1 MLASWCPSF
10 QLSLDLSP
18 VLFRLE
24 TATDAWFRDDPAT
37 IRFYQEFVTKMD
49 YFLIWRRDDLNFRLI
64 QRSRLIRSFNNSFSK
79 NDHSSRDPRDE
90 LQVRVEI
97 IGESCFM

>member
-1 MLASWCPSF
+1 
-10 QLSLDLSP
+10 
-18 VLFRLE
+18 
-24 TATDAWFRDDPAT
+24 
-37 IRFYQEFVTKMD
+37 MD
-49 YFLIWRRDDLNFRLI
+49 YFLIWRRDDLKFRVI